1 MLTTFQIVL
10 FVIMGFLFLSYLA
23 RVLNLQKY
31 GIHILPIGI
40 IFRTEFFNKILEKMG
55 EKGKR
60 FWKILYDIGKILTGI
75 ITLGLL
81 GFFIVNPFLIIFNS
95 PAGLGLQLI
104 IPGVTID
111 FKMALL
117 FILPIL
123 LVLIPH
129 EIAHAVMAHREG
141 IKIKSSGIFIVLVF
155 FGGFVELVREQVEKA
170 NLKSKIRV
178 FLNGSAINA
187 VFSVFFVALYLLSP
201 LIVSIGYADPSGAL
215 ITNVYDDYPADMV
228 GIVRG
233 DVITTIGAYNSST
246 QQVIYYQINNVK
258 DYHKALAENLGIGM
272 FFISLLDKPT
282 RALIPTT
289 DNPSSNKNST
299 DRIFFGINIYNYHPP
314 KSGRQSIWFP
324 YYWNMQ
330 ILYTLN
336 IGIMAVFLNT
346 LPLFLTDGD
355 KILQAYL
362 MNKYPDKPKG
372 KKLLNV
378 ARIISICLIAA
389 NLILSM
395 VF

>member
-10 FVIMGFLFLSYLA
+10 FVLIGMLLLSYLA
-23 RVLNLQKY
+23 KVLNLQKY
-31 GIHILPIGI
+31 GIYILPVGI

-60 FWKILYDIGKILTGI
+60 FWKILYDIGKILTAI

-95 PAGLGLQLI
+95 PAGLGFQLL

-141 IKIKSSGIFIVLVF
+141 IKVKSSGIFIVLVF

-178 FLNGSAINA
+178 LLNGSAINA

-201 LIVSIGYADPSGAL
+201 LIVSIFFIVPSGAL
-215 ITNVYDDYPADMV
+215 ITIIYDD
-228 GIVRG
+228 
-233 DVITTIGAYNSST
+233 
-246 QQVIYYQINNVK
+246 
-258 DYHKALAENLGIGM
+258 
-272 FFISLLDKPT
+272 
-282 RALIPTT
+282 
-289 DNPSSNKNST
+289 
-299 DRIFFGINIYNYHPP
+299 
-314 KSGRQSIWFP
+314 
-324 YYWNMQ
+324 
-330 ILYTLN
+330 
-336 IGIMAVFLNT
+336 
-346 LPLFLTDGD
+346 
-355 KILQAYL
+355 
-362 MNKYPDKPKG
+362 
-372 KKLLNV
+372 
-378 ARIISICLIAA
+378 
-389 NLILSM
+389 
-395 VF
+395 